1 MGRRLREVVQ
11 YRELLFILTW
21 KEIRIRYKQSVMGFF
36 WAILMPLLVVG
47 SGIIIKKVFATV
59 SGMPIGLDEIVAVSV
74 KAVPWAFF
82 MSAIRFSTQSLVSNS
97 NLVNKIYFPREIL
110 PLSAVLTSLFDF
122 LIATIGLAVGFTI
135 ARVGISIHILW
146 LPLLI
151 VLLILFAF
159 SVGLI
164 LSCANLFFRDV
175 KYLVEVVLTFG
186 IFFVP
191 VFYDASLLGKW
202 STLFLLNPVATILES
217 INQVVVLHRPPDGRW
232 IGYLVVCG
240 LVGWVAAWKIFDRAQ
255 PAFAE
260 TV

>member
-1 MGRRLREVVQ
+1 MGRQLRELVQ

-36 WAILMPLLVVG
+36 WAILMPSLVVG

-59 SGMPIGLDEIVAVSV
+59 SGVPITLSDIATVSV

-82 MSAIRFSTQSLVSNS
+82 MSAIRFSTQSLVANS
-97 NLVNKIYFPREIL
+97 NLVKKIYFPREIL

-122 LIATIGLAVGFTI
+122 LIAMIGLVVVLVV

-151 VLLILFAF
+151 GLLILLAFA
-159 SVGLI
+159 VGMI

-191 VFYDASLLGKW
+191 VFYEASRLGTW
-202 STLFLLNPVATILES
+202 STLMLMNPVATILES
-217 INQVVVLHRPPDGRW
+217 IARVVVLHQPPDGWW
-232 IGYLVVCG
+232 IVYLLFCST
-240 LVGWVAAWKIFDRAQ
+240 VGAVAAWKVFHWAQ